1 MACPRPHKHEEVGGE
16 IRTWVSL
23 TQRSCGLHPGTPTQ
37 GRAQRPASALP
48 LIVTAEASLGSA
60 PYPSQGRLPNPRAQP
75 LKHEGIRSRHQD
87 GGLEALFTPSS
98 DRRRPVTLRGW
109 GQAESK
115 RVTPHSDSLVV
126 ITAHQG
132 PPFPRAQ
139 PCCQH
144 CGGAGGPP

>member
-60 PYPSQGRLPNPRAQP
+60 PYPQP
-75 LKHEGIRSRHQD
+75 
-87 GGLEALFTPSS
+87 
-98 DRRRPVTLRGW
+98 
-109 GQAESK
+109 
-115 RVTPHSDSLVV
+115 
-126 ITAHQG
+126 QG
-132 PPFPRAQ
+132 PTPAARGDQELAPGR
-139 PCCQH
+139 
-144 CGGAGGPP
+144 GA